1 MLKASEELIISAL
14 WWKRFCFGR
23 GWRVWK
29 KGCVQLLVA
38 RTAAKMQTWV
48 RCNMIHGTWNG
59 TKSRCEGNQHSLPSR
74 IFQYL
79 TSVEVNHRSVPTF
92 VIPFRNDGRRIV
104 LFSNWIDRDIFSNFN
119 TNKSSALSYHT
130 YYQFRVGYCSTYY
143 IQYSEVQAQS
153 VLWCFG
159 LGSTPTSP
167 LLSGTWYSEG
177 FLLVTNVKC
186 TSSGYC
192 CYSALHNHEKS
203 NLKKRIL
210 LVCLQP
216 ATEVQVLRRVR
227 SPEYCAP
234 SCKYWP
240 TRYHR

>member
-1 MLKASEELIISAL
+1 ME
-14 WWKRFCFGR
+14 
-23 GWRVWK
+23 
-29 KGCVQLLVA
+29 
-38 RTAAKMQTWV
+38 
-48 RCNMIHGTWNG
+48 
-59 TKSRCEGNQHSLPSR
+59 
-74 IFQYL
+74 
-79 TSVEVNHRSVPTF
+79 SVEKRVCTVISSTHCGQDADVSSLQYDTRNMKRDEKQVWGKPAFLAFAHISVFDLCRSQPPYSSVPTF

-130 YYQFRVGYCSTYY
+130 YQFRVGYCSTYY

-153 VLWCFG
+153 VLWCVG